1 MVKLRGGR
9 GGNWKQ
15 PITQRA
21 SQRTDVIPEKIL
33 KMRQETGLLRYWG
46 HSHPGV
52 DLELLSMA
60 RREEPGWGRHRHL
73 NREGCLLAK
82 EAIWKGSK
90 FSTAG
95 GNQELLRGW
104 SGFEALSHKCSEAT
118 QTGWCFS
125 AQYRAKREYTETEGC
140 KLYSVSTRITAR
152 GTSLAVQGLKLHA
165 PNSGKP
171 GLIPGG
177 GTRSY
182 MQQLKVCMPQELK
195 IPHAAM
201 KIEDQKSW
209 SQTKKK

>member
-1 MVKLRGGR
+1 
-9 GGNWKQ
+9 
-15 PITQRA
+15 
-21 SQRTDVIPEKIL
+21 
-33 KMRQETGLLRYWG
+33 MRQETGLLRYWG

-52 DLELLSMA
+52 DLELLSMV
-60 RREEPGWGRHRHL
+60 RRAEPGWGKHRQHL
-73 NREGCLLAK
+73 KCEGCLLAK

-90 FSTAG
+90 FSTAR
-95 GNQELLRGW
+95 GNQELLRGR
-104 SGFEALSHKCSEAT
+104 SGFEALSRKCSEAT

-125 AQYRAKREYTETEGC
+125 ARYRAKREYTETEGC

-201 KIEDQKSW
+201 KIKDQKSR
-209 SQTKKK
+209 SQTKKIINNNK